1 MKKISLFV
9 FSLLTSTLF
18 AQQITEAVVL
28 PNGWKLT
35 PAGKSIP
42 LGDLPLNMVSNHAG
56 TLLAVTNNGQSTQT
70 IQLINVKTQ
79 TTVDEVVI
87 PKSWYGLAFTK
98 DDKSLYV
105 SGGHDNR
112 ILKYDVVNDKLK
124 LTDTISL
131 GKPWPNR
138 IGPAGIALDSNK
150 EVIGKYGMEG
160 EAYDC
165 KISVDGKEL
174 YVSGWGTNQI
184 LVFNIETKKWTHFIG
199 VGDNPNEMLISPR
212 GDRLFVCNANDNSV
226 SVIDLTTKKV
236 VETLDAALYPN
247 SPSGSTSNSIAIN
260 AKTNQLFIANA
271 DNNCVA
277 VFDIHEKNHS
287 TPEGFIPVGWYP
299 TTVRI
304 INNKL
309 WVANGKGMSSK
320 PNPFGPSPLRKR
332 EEVIHHGFKTKP
344 GNEVEYIAGLFKGS
358 LSIIDLPTAAQLNNY
373 SKAVYANSPYS
384 PDQLNQ
390 ASIPPSGHPIPR
402 DGSTRSPIKYVFYV
416 IKENRTYD
424 QVLADLPG
432 GNGDTSLLLF
442 GRNVTPNQ
450 HFFAEQFVLLDNFY
464 VNSEVSADGHNWT
477 MGGYATDY
485 LEKTWPSS
493 YGG

>member
-1 MKKISLFV
+1 MKKINLFI
-9 FSLLTSTLF
+9 FSFLTTTLF
-18 AQQITEAVVL
+18 AQQTTEAVVL

-35 PAGKSIP
+35 PVGKSIP

-56 TLLAVTNNGQSTQT
+56 TLLAVTNNGQSTQS
-70 IQLINVKTQ
+70 IQLVQVKTQ
-79 TTVDEVVI
+79 SVVDEVII

-112 ILKYDVVNDKLK
+112 ILKYDIVNDKLR
-124 LTDTISL
+124 LADSISL

-138 IGPAGIALDSNK
+138 IGPAGIALDARRNVMYVVTREDKKLYLIDLSTK

-174 YVSGWGTNQI
+174 YVSGWGANQI

-271 DNNCVA
+271 DNIVLPCL
-277 VFDIHEKNHS
+277 ISEK
-287 TPEGFIPVGWYP
+287 
-299 TTVRI
+299 
-304 INNKL
+304 
-309 WVANGKGMSSK
+309 
-320 PNPFGPSPLRKR
+320 
-332 EEVIHHGFKTKP
+332 KTI
-344 GNEVEYIAGLFKGS
+344 VHQRGLF
-358 LSIIDLPTAAQLNNY
+358 P
-373 SKAVYANSPYS
+373 
-384 PDQLNQ
+384 
-390 ASIPPSGHPIPR
+390 
-402 DGSTRSPIKYVFYV
+402 
-416 IKENRTYD
+416 
-424 QVLADLPG
+424 
-432 GNGDTSLLLF
+432 
-442 GRNVTPNQ
+442 
-450 HFFAEQFVLLDNFY
+450 
-464 VNSEVSADGHNWT
+464 
-477 MGGYATDY
+477 
-485 LEKTWPSS
+485 
-493 YGG
+493 